1 MKRKV
6 SLFLSLLLAFV
17 MVFAAVGCKGDP
29 NNSGNTDVRLKAIGV
44 TKKPTKLEYV
54 SGEKF
59 DPTGMVVSAQY
70 TDSKVKVITGW
81 DYDKKAA
88 LQEED
93 DLITIKYTENDV
105 TKTCT
110 LKITVN
116 PGIDHVKYHEFS
128 NGKCSCGAMMFEA
141 EKAITSG
148 TPTSGNETFII
159 DSDKA
164 SGGKCIGNWGEGD
177 NRWTTY
183 FTVDKEVENVV
194 IGMKFAPTGA
204 INQGDWQ
211 YSLPTTPED
220 ADRSKK
226 TGPWPFEVRL
236 NGTIV
241 SWQTSEVPVFG
252 GQDYF
257 EWTTLLT
264 NGLTF
269 KKGENMIEIEPWD
282 FYGANIDYIFVN
294 VKTDVKGEYTL
305 KEVVPEHKHEFTEK
319 RCECGAAMGE
329 AEDCEVTGTT
339 ASWDTSGKGFYR
351 DEAGASG
358 GYKVGAWG
366 GNADCKIYVRITS
379 DAEYQ
384 NVKTGFVIQTGGVA
398 NSEGF
403 KFYKYDEETKTKGDA
418 INHGSVAEAWNTWRT
433 IKTDEMTI
441 AKGESTYVIEAVG
454 NTEIDFDYFFIEGI
468 TAESNV
474 TFKKYVAPEPEPGE
488 HLTHE
493 FSNGKCVCGAVKIEA
508 EDCEAGGTPSYSD
521 TGFYRNDTGAS
532 GGKKI
537 GGWGDNGDNR
547 VYIKFTSDKEYKGAN
562 MIFRISTGS
571 VPSGTGFDF
580 YFEETKAN
588 KISHPNL
595 AGSAAWY
602 DVKSSAFDIKAGEN
616 VLVLEAYQAN
626 QIDWDYFVIEGVP
639 ADSVITAIKYVKP
652 APDPEE
658 HLTHTFVNGKCVCG
672 AVKIEA
678 EDCEV
683 IGTPADWAGPEGFYR
698 ASESLSGGKKV
709 GAWGVNGDN
718 RIYIK
723 FTSDKAYENVTM
735 TFRLSTGGVVNAT
748 AFDFYFNET
757 RGTKIAHPDLS
768 GGMGWTDIKSSAFNI
783 KQGENFLVL
792 EAYQSCEVDWDYFV
806 IEGLAAD
813 SVITVT
819 KYVPAA

>member
-1 MKRKV
+1 
-6 SLFLSLLLAFV
+6 

-148 TPTSGNETFII
+148 TPTYGNETFII

-220 ADRSKK
+220 ADHSKK
-226 TGPWPFEVRL
+226 TGPWPFEVCL

-269 KKGENMIEIEPWD
+269 KKGENMIEIEPLD
-282 FYGANIDYIFVN
+282 YYGANIDYIFVN
-294 VKTDVKGEYTL
+294 IKTDVKGEYTT

-319 RCECGAAMGE
+319 RCECGA
-329 AEDCEVTGTT
+329 
-339 ASWDTSGKGFYR
+339 
-351 DEAGASG
+351 
-358 GYKVGAWG
+358 
-366 GNADCKIYVRITS
+366 
-379 DAEYQ
+379 
-384 NVKTGFVIQTGGVA
+384 
-398 NSEGF
+398 
-403 KFYKYDEETKTKGDA
+403 
-418 INHGSVAEAWNTWRT
+418 
-433 IKTDEMTI
+433 
-441 AKGESTYVIEAVG
+441 
-454 NTEIDFDYFFIEGI
+454 
-468 TAESNV
+468 
-474 TFKKYVAPEPEPGE
+474 
-488 HLTHE
+488 
-493 FSNGKCVCGAVKIEA
+493 
-508 EDCEAGGTPSYSD
+508 
-521 TGFYRNDTGAS
+521 
-532 GGKKI
+532 
-537 GGWGDNGDNR
+537 
-547 VYIKFTSDKEYKGAN
+547 
-562 MIFRISTGS
+562 
-571 VPSGTGFDF
+571 
-580 YFEETKAN
+580 
-588 KISHPNL
+588 
-595 AGSAAWY
+595 
-602 DVKSSAFDIKAGEN
+602 
-616 VLVLEAYQAN
+616 
-626 QIDWDYFVIEGVP
+626 
-639 ADSVITAIKYVKP
+639 
-652 APDPEE
+652 
-658 HLTHTFVNGKCVCG
+658 
-672 AVKIEA
+672 VKIEA

-683 IGTPADWAGPEGFYR
+683 IGTPASWAGTEGFYR

-735 TFRLSTGGVVNAT
+735 TFRLSTGGVVMST

-757 RGTKIAHPDLS
+757 RGTKIAHPKLS

-792 EAYQSCEVDWDYFV
+792 EAYQGCEIDWDYFV

>member
-116 PGIDHVKYHEFS
+116 PGIDHVKYHEFV

-164 SGGKCIGNWGEGD
+164 SGGKCIGNWGDGD

-194 IGMKFAPTGA
+194 IGMKFAPTGSF
-204 INQGDWQ
+204 IGRTD
-211 YSLPTTPED
+211 YILPTTPDETNQ
-220 ADRSKK
+220 STKSSL
-226 TGPWPFEVRL
+226 WPFEVRL
-236 NGTIV
+236 NGVTV

-282 FYGANIDYIFVN
+282 SYGANIDYIFVN
-294 VKTDVKGEYTL
+294 VKTDVKGEYTV
-305 KEVVPEHKHEFTEK
+305 KEVVPEHKHTFTEK

-418 INHGSVAEAWNTWRT
+418 INHGSVAEAWKTWRT

-508 EDCEAGGTPSYSD
+508 EDCE
-521 TGFYRNDTGAS
+521 
-532 GGKKI
+532 
-537 GGWGDNGDNR
+537 
-547 VYIKFTSDKEYKGAN
+547 
-562 MIFRISTGS
+562 
-571 VPSGTGFDF
+571 
-580 YFEETKAN
+580 
-588 KISHPNL
+588 
-595 AGSAAWY
+595 
-602 DVKSSAFDIKAGEN
+602 
-616 VLVLEAYQAN
+616 
-626 QIDWDYFVIEGVP
+626 
-639 ADSVITAIKYVKP
+639 
-652 APDPEE
+652 
-658 HLTHTFVNGKCVCG
+658 
-672 AVKIEA
+672 
-678 EDCEV
+678 V

-735 TFRLSTGGVVNAT
+735 SFRLSTGGVVNAT

-768 GGMGWTDIKSSAFNI
+768 GGMGWTDIKSSVFNI
-783 KQGENFLVL
+783 KAGENFLVL
-792 EAYQSCEVDWDYFV
+792 EAYQSCEIDWDYFV

>member
-59 DPTGMVVSAQY
+59 DPTGRVVSAQY
-70 TDSKVKVITGW
+70 TDSKVKVVTGW
-81 DYDKKAA
+81 DYDKKAS

-116 PGIDHVKYHEFS
+116 PGIDHVKYHEFV

-164 SGGKCIGNWGEGD
+164 SGGKCIGNWGDGD

-194 IGMKFAPTGA
+194 IGMKFAPTGSF
-204 INQGDWQ
+204 IGRTD
-211 YSLPTTPED
+211 YILPTTPDETNQ
-220 ADRSKK
+220 STKSSL
-226 TGPWPFEVRL
+226 WPFEVRL
-236 NGTIV
+236 NGVTV

-282 FYGANIDYIFVN
+282 SYGANIDYIFVN
-294 VKTDVKGEYTL
+294 VKTDVKGEYTV
-305 KEVVPEHKHEFTEK
+305 KEVVPEHKHTFTEK

-508 EDCEAGGTPSYSD
+508 EDCE
-521 TGFYRNDTGAS
+521 
-532 GGKKI
+532 
-537 GGWGDNGDNR
+537 
-547 VYIKFTSDKEYKGAN
+547 
-562 MIFRISTGS
+562 
-571 VPSGTGFDF
+571 
-580 YFEETKAN
+580 
-588 KISHPNL
+588 
-595 AGSAAWY
+595 
-602 DVKSSAFDIKAGEN
+602 
-616 VLVLEAYQAN
+616 
-626 QIDWDYFVIEGVP
+626 
-639 ADSVITAIKYVKP
+639 
-652 APDPEE
+652 
-658 HLTHTFVNGKCVCG
+658 
-672 AVKIEA
+672 
-678 EDCEV
+678 V

>member
-1 MKRKV
+1 MERKV
-6 SLFLSLLLAFV
+6 SLFLSLLLSFV
-17 MVFAAVGCKGDP
+17 MLFVAVGC
-29 NNSGNTDVRLKAIGV
+29 NGNKEEAKLRAIGV
-44 TKKPTKLEYV
+44 TTKPTKMVYV

-70 TDSKVKVITGW
+70 TDSEVKVVTGW
-81 DYDKKAA
+81 DYDKKAP

-93 DLITIKYTENDV
+93 DLITIKYTEGTI

-116 PGIDHVKYHEFS
+116 PGIDHVKYHEFG

-148 TPTSGNETFII
+148 TPTSGNETFIV

-204 INQGDWQ
+204 ISGEWQ
-211 YSLPTTPED
+211 YSLPTTPEE
-220 ADRSKK
+220 ADRSQK
-226 TGPWPFEVRL
+226 TSPWPFEVRL

-305 KEVVPEHKHEFTEK
+305 KEVVPEHKHAFNEK
-319 RCECGAAMGE
+319 RCECGAVQGE

-366 GNADCKIYVRITS
+366 GNADCKIYVRINS

-384 NVKTGFVIQTGGVA
+384 NVKTGFVIQTGAVA

-403 KFYKYDEETKTKGDA
+403 KFYKYDEENKTKGDA

-508 EDCEAGGTPSYSD
+508 EDCE
-521 TGFYRNDTGAS
+521 
-532 GGKKI
+532 
-537 GGWGDNGDNR
+537 
-547 VYIKFTSDKEYKGAN
+547 
-562 MIFRISTGS
+562 
-571 VPSGTGFDF
+571 
-580 YFEETKAN
+580 
-588 KISHPNL
+588 
-595 AGSAAWY
+595 
-602 DVKSSAFDIKAGEN
+602 
-616 VLVLEAYQAN
+616 
-626 QIDWDYFVIEGVP
+626 
-639 ADSVITAIKYVKP
+639 
-652 APDPEE
+652 
-658 HLTHTFVNGKCVCG
+658 
-672 AVKIEA
+672 
-678 EDCEV
+678 V
-683 IGTPADWAGPEGFYR
+683 IGTPASWAGTEGFYR
-698 ASESLSGGKKV
+698 ADESLSGGKKV
-709 GAWGVNGDN
+709 GAWGENGDN
-718 RIYIK
+718 RVYIK

-748 AFDFYFNET
+748 AFDFYFSET

-783 KQGENFLVL
+783 KAGENFLVL
-792 EAYQSCEVDWDYFV
+792 EAYQSCEIDWDYFI

>member
-1 MKRKV
+1 M
-6 SLFLSLLLAFV
+6 
-17 MVFAAVGCKGDP
+17 
-29 NNSGNTDVRLKAIGV
+29 
-44 TKKPTKLEYV
+44 
-54 SGEKF
+54 
-59 DPTGMVVSAQY
+59 
-70 TDSKVKVITGW
+70 
-81 DYDKKAA
+81 
-88 LQEED
+88 
-93 DLITIKYTENDV
+93 
-105 TKTCT
+105 
-110 LKITVN
+110 
-116 PGIDHVKYHEFS
+116 
-128 NGKCSCGAMMFEA
+128 
-141 EKAITSG
+141 
-148 TPTSGNETFII
+148 
-159 DSDKA
+159 
-164 SGGKCIGNWGEGD
+164 
-177 NRWTTY
+177 
-183 FTVDKEVENVV
+183 
-194 IGMKFAPTGA
+194 
-204 INQGDWQ
+204 
-211 YSLPTTPED
+211 
-220 ADRSKK
+220 
-226 TGPWPFEVRL
+226 
-236 NGTIV
+236 
-241 SWQTSEVPVFG
+241 
-252 GQDYF
+252 
-257 EWTTLLT
+257 LT

-521 TGFYRNDTGAS
+521 TGFYRDDKGAS

-678 EDCEV
+678 EDCEAG
-683 IGTPADWAGPEGFYR
+683 GTPSYSDTGFYR
-698 ASESLSGGKKV
+698 DDKGASGGKKI
-709 GAWGVNGDN
+709 GGWGDNGDN
-718 RIYIK
+718 RVYIK
-723 FTSDKAYENVTM
+723 FTSDKEYKGANM
-735 TFRLSTGGVVNAT
+735 IFRISTGSVPSGT
-748 AFDFYFNET
+748 GFDFYFEET
-757 RGTKIAHPDLS
+757 KANKISHPNLAGSAAWYDV
-768 GGMGWTDIKSSAFNI
+768 KSSAFDI
-783 KQGENFLVL
+783 KAGENVLVL
-792 EAYQSCEVDWDYFV
+792 EAYQANQIDWDYFV
-806 IEGLAAD
+806 IEGVPAD

>member
-1 MKRKV
+1 
-6 SLFLSLLLAFV
+6 

-116 PGIDHVKYHEFS
+116 PGIDHVKYHEFV

-164 SGGKCIGNWGEGD
+164 SGGKCIGNWGRGD

-194 IGMKFAPTGA
+194 IGMKFAPTGSF
-204 INQGDWQ
+204 IGRTD
-211 YSLPTTPED
+211 YILPTTPDETNQ
-220 ADRSKK
+220 STKSSL
-226 TGPWPFEVRL
+226 WPFEVRL
-236 NGTIV
+236 NGVTV

-282 FYGANIDYIFVN
+282 SYGANIDYIFVN

-305 KEVVPEHKHEFTEK
+305 KEVVPEHKHTFTEK
-319 RCECGAAMGE
+319 RCE
-329 AEDCEVTGTT
+329 
-339 ASWDTSGKGFYR
+339 
-351 DEAGASG
+351 
-358 GYKVGAWG
+358 
-366 GNADCKIYVRITS
+366 
-379 DAEYQ
+379 
-384 NVKTGFVIQTGGVA
+384 
-398 NSEGF
+398 
-403 KFYKYDEETKTKGDA
+403 
-418 INHGSVAEAWNTWRT
+418 
-433 IKTDEMTI
+433 
-441 AKGESTYVIEAVG
+441 
-454 NTEIDFDYFFIEGI
+454 
-468 TAESNV
+468 
-474 TFKKYVAPEPEPGE
+474 
-488 HLTHE
+488 
-493 FSNGKCVCGAVKIEA
+493 CGAVKIEA

-547 VYIKFTSDKEYKGAN
+547 IYIKFTSDKAYEN
-562 MIFRISTGS
+562 VTMTFRLSTGG
-571 VPSGTGFDF
+571 VVNATAFDF

-595 AGSAAWY
+595 ASGAAWY

-639 ADSVITAIKYVKP
+639 ADSVITAIKYV
-652 APDPEE
+652 
-658 HLTHTFVNGKCVCG
+658 
-672 AVKIEA
+672 
-678 EDCEV
+678 
-683 IGTPADWAGPEGFYR
+683 
-698 ASESLSGGKKV
+698 
-709 GAWGVNGDN
+709 
-718 RIYIK
+718 
-723 FTSDKAYENVTM
+723 
-735 TFRLSTGGVVNAT
+735 
-748 AFDFYFNET
+748 
-757 RGTKIAHPDLS
+757 
-768 GGMGWTDIKSSAFNI
+768 
-783 KQGENFLVL
+783 
-792 EAYQSCEVDWDYFV
+792 
-806 IEGLAAD
+806 
-813 SVITVT
+813 
-819 KYVPAA
+819 PAA

>member
-29 NNSGNTDVRLKAIGV
+29 NNSGNTDVRLKSIGV

-116 PGIDHVKYHEFS
+116 PGIDHVKYHEFV

-148 TPTSGNETFII
+148 TPTSGNKTFII

-164 SGGKCIGNWGEGD
+164 SGGKCIGNWGGGD

-204 INQGDWQ
+204 IGGWQ

-220 ADRSKK
+220 ADPSKK

-269 KKGENMIEIEPWD
+269 KKGENMIEIEPWE

-305 KEVVPEHKHEFTEK
+305 KGVVPEHKHEFTEE
-319 RCECGAAMGE
+319 RCECGAVKIE
-329 AEDCEVTGTT
+329 AEDCEAGGTP
-339 ASWDTSGKGFYR
+339 SYSDTGFYR
-351 DEAGASG
+351 NDTGASG
-358 GYKVGAWG
+358 GKKIGGWG
-366 GNADCKIYVRITS
+366 DHGDNRVYIKFTS
-379 DAEYQ
+379 DKAYE
-384 NVKTGFVIQTGGVA
+384 NVTMTFRLSTGGVVNA
-398 NSEGF
+398 TAF
-403 KFYKYDEETKTKGDA
+403 DFYFEETKANKISHPNLVGGMGWTDIKSSAFNIKQGE
-418 INHGSVAEAWNTWRT
+418 NFLVLEAYEANQIDW
-433 IKTDEMTI
+433 D
-441 AKGESTYVIEAVG
+441 YFVIEGVPADSV
-454 NTEIDFDYFFIEGI
+454 I
-468 TAESNV
+468 TV
-474 TFKKYVAPEPEPGE
+474 TKYVKPAPDPEE
-488 HLTHE
+488 HLTHT
-493 FSNGKCVCGAVKIEA
+493 FVNGKCVCGAVKIEA

-537 GGWGDNGDNR
+537 GGWGDHGDNR
-547 VYIKFTSDKEYKGAN
+547 V
-562 MIFRISTGS
+562 
-571 VPSGTGFDF
+571 
-580 YFEETKAN
+580 
-588 KISHPNL
+588 
-595 AGSAAWY
+595 
-602 DVKSSAFDIKAGEN
+602 
-616 VLVLEAYQAN
+616 
-626 QIDWDYFVIEGVP
+626 
-639 ADSVITAIKYVKP
+639 
-652 APDPEE
+652 
-658 HLTHTFVNGKCVCG
+658 
-672 AVKIEA
+672 
-678 EDCEV
+678 
-683 IGTPADWAGPEGFYR
+683 
-698 ASESLSGGKKV
+698 
-709 GAWGVNGDN
+709 
-718 RIYIK
+718 YIK

-748 AFDFYFNET
+748 AFDFYFEET
-757 RGTKIAHPDLS
+757 KANKISHPNLV

-792 EAYQSCEVDWDYFV
+792 EAYEANQIDWDYFV
-806 IEGLAAD
+806 IEGVPAD

>member
-1 MKRKV
+1 
-6 SLFLSLLLAFV
+6 

-148 TPTSGNETFII
+148 TPTSGNETFIV

-294 VKTDVKGEYTL
+294 VKTDVKGEYTT
-305 KEVVPEHKHEFTEK
+305 KEVVPEHKHTFTEK
-319 RCECGAAMGE
+319 RCECGAVQGE

-468 TAESNV
+468 TAENNV
-474 TFKKYVAPEPEPGE
+474 TFKKYVAPEP
-488 HLTHE
+488 
-493 FSNGKCVCGAVKIEA
+493 
-508 EDCEAGGTPSYSD
+508 
-521 TGFYRNDTGAS
+521 
-532 GGKKI
+532 
-537 GGWGDNGDNR
+537 
-547 VYIKFTSDKEYKGAN
+547 
-562 MIFRISTGS
+562 
-571 VPSGTGFDF
+571 
-580 YFEETKAN
+580 
-588 KISHPNL
+588 
-595 AGSAAWY
+595 
-602 DVKSSAFDIKAGEN
+602 
-616 VLVLEAYQAN
+616 
-626 QIDWDYFVIEGVP
+626 
-639 ADSVITAIKYVKP
+639 
-652 APDPEE
+652 DPEE
-658 HLTHTFVNGKCVCG
+658 HLTHTFVDGKCVCG

-683 IGTPADWAGPEGFYR
+683 IGTPASWAGPEGFYC

-735 TFRLSTGGVVNAT
+735 TFRLSTGGVVTAT

-768 GGMGWTDIKSSAFNI
+768 GSMGWTDIKSSAFNI

-792 EAYQSCEVDWDYFV
+792 EAYQSCEIDWDYFV

>member
-70 TDSKVKVITGW
+70 TDSKVKVVTGW

-93 DLITIKYTENDV
+93 NLITIKYTEGTI

-148 TPTSGNETFII
+148 TPTSGNETFIV

-204 INQGDWQ
+204 ITGDWQ

-294 VKTDVKGEYTL
+294 VKTDVKGEYTT
-305 KEVVPEHKHEFTEK
+305 KEVVPEHKHTFTEK
-319 RCECGAAMGE
+319 RCECGAVMGE

-454 NTEIDFDYFFIEGI
+454 NTEVDFDYFFIEGI

-474 TFKKYVAPEPEPGE
+474 TFKKYVKPAPDPDQ
-488 HLTHE
+488 HLKHE
-493 FSNGKCVCGAVKIEA
+493 FTDGKCTCGAVKTEA
-508 EDCEAGGTPSYSD
+508 EDCTVEGTPASWAGTEGFFRASD
-521 TGFYRNDTGAS
+521 GCS
-532 GGKKI
+532 GGKKV
-537 GGWGDNGDNR
+537 GAWGTNGDCKI
-547 VYIKFTSDKEYKGAN
+547 YIKLTADKAYENVN
-562 MIFRISTGS
+562 MIFRLSTG
-571 VPSGTGFDF
+571 GITNTNGFDF
-580 YFEETKAN
+580 YFLDDKDTKIAHTGV
-588 KISHPNL
+588 S
-595 AGSAAWY
+595 GSMGWT
-602 DVKSSAFDIKAGEN
+602 DIKSSAFNLKEGEN
-616 VLVLEAYQAN
+616 VLVLEAYQSN
-626 QIDWDYFVIEGVP
+626 EVDWDYFVIEGLTE
-639 ADSVITAIKYVKP
+639 DSDITFSKYVKVVD
-652 APDPEE
+652 PDA
-658 HLTHTFVNGKCVCG
+658 HLTHEFVDGKCSCG
-672 AVKIEA
+672 AVKVEA
-678 EDCEV
+678 EDCTV
-683 IGTPADWAGPEGFYR
+683 IGTPASWAGTEGFYR

-735 TFRLSTGGVVNAT
+735 TFRLSTGGIVTAN

-757 RGTKIAHPDLS
+757 RGTNISHPSLS
-768 GGMGWTDIKSSAFNI
+768 GSMSWTDIKSSAFNI
-783 KQGENFLVL
+783 KKGENILVL
-792 EAYQSCEVDWDYFV
+792 EAYQNCEIDWDYFI
-806 IEGLAAD
+806 IEGLSAD
-813 SVITVT
+813 SVITFS

>member
-1 MKRKV
+1 M
-6 SLFLSLLLAFV
+6 L
-17 MVFAAVGCKGDP
+17 FAAVGCKG
-29 NNSGNTDVRLKAIGV
+29 NKEEVKLRAIGV
-44 TKKPTKLEYV
+44 TTKPTKMVYV
-54 SGEKF
+54 IGEKF
-59 DPTGMVVSAQY
+59 APTGMVVSAQY

-81 DYDKKAA
+81 DYDKKAS

-93 DLITIKYTENDV
+93 NLITIKYTEGTI

-141 EKAITSG
+141 EKAITGG

-164 SGGKCIGNWGEGD
+164 SGGKCIGNWGDGD

-194 IGMKFAPTGA
+194 IGMKFAPTGSF
-204 INQGDWQ
+204 IGRTD
-211 YSLPTTPED
+211 YILPTTPDETNQ
-220 ADRSKK
+220 STKSSL
-226 TGPWPFEVRL
+226 WPFEVRL
-236 NGTIV
+236 NGVTV
-241 SWQTSEVPVFG
+241 SWQTSEVPIFG

-282 FYGANIDYIFVN
+282 SYGANIDYIFVN

-305 KEVVPEHKHEFTEK
+305 KEVVPEHKHTFTEK

-418 INHGSVAEAWNTWRT
+418 INHGSVAEAWKTWRT

-468 TAESNV
+468 TAESNI
-474 TFKKYVAPEPEPGE
+474 TFKKYVAPEPDPGE

-493 FSNGKCVCGAVKIEA
+493 FS
-508 EDCEAGGTPSYSD
+508 
-521 TGFYRNDTGAS
+521 
-532 GGKKI
+532 
-537 GGWGDNGDNR
+537 
-547 VYIKFTSDKEYKGAN
+547 
-562 MIFRISTGS
+562 
-571 VPSGTGFDF
+571 
-580 YFEETKAN
+580 
-588 KISHPNL
+588 
-595 AGSAAWY
+595 
-602 DVKSSAFDIKAGEN
+602 
-616 VLVLEAYQAN
+616 
-626 QIDWDYFVIEGVP
+626 
-639 ADSVITAIKYVKP
+639 
-652 APDPEE
+652 
-658 HLTHTFVNGKCVCG
+658 NGKCVCG

-783 KQGENFLVL
+783 KAGENFLVL
-792 EAYQSCEVDWDYFV
+792 EAYQSCEIDWDYFV

>member
-17 MVFAAVGCKGDP
+17 MAFAAVGCKGDP

-148 TPTSGNETFII
+148 TPTSGNETFIV

-194 IGMKFAPTGA
+194 IGMKFAPTGGA
-204 INQGDWQ
+204 ISGEWQ
-211 YSLPTTPED
+211 YSLPTTPEE

-226 TGPWPFEVRL
+226 TSPWPFEVRL

-294 VKTDVKGEYTL
+294 VKTDVKGEYTT
-305 KEVVPEHKHEFTEK
+305 KEVVPEHKHAFNEK
-319 RCECGAAMGE
+319 RCE
-329 AEDCEVTGTT
+329 
-339 ASWDTSGKGFYR
+339 
-351 DEAGASG
+351 
-358 GYKVGAWG
+358 
-366 GNADCKIYVRITS
+366 
-379 DAEYQ
+379 
-384 NVKTGFVIQTGGVA
+384 
-398 NSEGF
+398 
-403 KFYKYDEETKTKGDA
+403 
-418 INHGSVAEAWNTWRT
+418 
-433 IKTDEMTI
+433 
-441 AKGESTYVIEAVG
+441 
-454 NTEIDFDYFFIEGI
+454 
-468 TAESNV
+468 
-474 TFKKYVAPEPEPGE
+474 
-488 HLTHE
+488 
-493 FSNGKCVCGAVKIEA
+493 CGAVKIEA

-521 TGFYRNDTGAS
+521 TGFYRDDTGAS

-595 AGSAAWY
+595 ASGAAWY
-602 DVKSSAFDIKAGEN
+602 DVKSSSFDIKAGEN

-626 QIDWDYFVIEGVP
+626 QIDWDYFVIEGVS

-658 HLTHTFVNGKCVCG
+658 HLTHTFVDGKCVCG

-683 IGTPADWAGPEGFYR
+683 IGTPASWAGTEGFYR
-698 ASESLSGGKKV
+698 ANESLSGGKKV

-735 TFRLSTGGVVNAT
+735 TFRLSTGGVVTAT
-748 AFDFYFNET
+748 AFDFYFSET

-783 KQGENFLVL
+783 KAGENFLVL
-792 EAYQSCEVDWDYFV
+792 EAYQSCEIDWDYFV